1 MALETTDQPKNRVWT
16 SIVRWVDNYAA
27 KPEISEGAE
36 QAVDWVRIVPFV
48 FLHLINTPTKRRMST
63 LRCSTVF
70 CGATWAG

>member
-48 FLHLINTPTKRRMST
+48 FLLSGLGIVRNLNPYPRRIID
-63 LRCSTVF
+63 RDRIE
-70 CGATWAG
+70 G